1 MSSPDPTWSGQA
13 STDGSETALSP
24 ESRHSNGSAIGLA
37 GSPVVQSFG
46 YGPGPGRA
54 GGLPGYVMAQSRMM
68 SPASATGPPLVAGQP
83 ATAWVPTSA
92 GGYIIQSPTAAINPI
107 EVFPLSSPGRS
118 PVSTCEKQS
127 SEFMFQLTRT
137 PAWCPAC
144 RDSHSARDTTGPTRH
159 TQHTTQPLS
168 LSRDHLDTRW

>member
-1 MSSPDPTWSGQA
+1 MRPWPQSGQPSRMSVVGTSRRKTAVSSPDPTWSGQA

-118 PVSTCEKQS
+118 PRLRSRAVSLCFS
-127 SEFMFQLTRT
+127 
-137 PAWCPAC
+137 
-144 RDSHSARDTTGPTRH
+144 
-159 TQHTTQPLS
+159 
-168 LSRDHLDTRW
+168 